1 LDAFVEYSL
10 ARIEN
15 RSRQLMSIFL
25 KLLQVVPKAHL
36 LAAQDAHRR
45 ASTPKIDG

>member
-1 LDAFVEYSL
+1 LDAFIEYSL

-25 KLLQVVPKAHL
+25 KLLQVVPKARL
-36 LAAQDAHRR
+36 LAAPGCPSAGKYSED
-45 ASTPKIDG
+45 